1 MWGYIDMYEGNKK
14 LFDLYFAKYNKGFN
28 ILPDAK
34 LDVDGLIEQLKS
46 IIDSYEDFKQQINN
60 D

>member
-1 MWGYIDMYEGNKK
+1 MHEGNKK